1 MKVAIQKLFKYLAY
15 YIDRFWRSAIFILLS
30 IPFFFT
36 IIVIP
41 FIIRNR
47 KMENLSERQTKI
59 WFKLLFKIFGIK
71 LKIIKEEEFEKE
83 SREKEREK
91 EKEQGIESKSESKN
105 KDSEDKAKKFFIY
118 ANHISFLDI
127 PSIILAFENKKI
139 KFLAKEEVLKIPVI
153 GWGMA
158 IQKHPVIRKSR
169 KIDSI
174 IKVISLMKDENQNTD
189 AICIFPEGTRGDP
202 QRDIRKLLPFE
213 EGVGFIVERLKMPII
228 PVAII
233 GTHKVYPPGAIIPR
247 SGEIKVVIGRKINDV
262 NDLIMESQWI
272 GKSSDEKMQDSKT
285 KTRKEITQ
293 KLYNILGKM
302 LERFYP

>member
-1 MKVAIQKLFKYLAY
+1 MKVAIQKFLQYFTY

-30 IPFFFT
+30 IPFFFS

-41 FIIRNR
+41 FIIRN
-47 KMENLSERQTKI
+47 KKTEDLSERHTKI
-59 WFKLLFKIFGIK
+59 WFKILFKIFGIK
-71 LKIIKEEEFEKE
+71 LKIIKEFEKG
-83 SREKEREK
+83 SREK
-91 EKEQGIESKSESKN
+91 EKEQGIEPKSESKN
-105 KDSEDKAKKFFIY
+105 KDSENKAKRFLIY

-158 IQKHPVIRKSR
+158 IQKHPVIRKSK

-213 EGVGFIVERLKMPII
+213 EGVGFIVERLKIPII

-247 SGEIKVVIGRKINDV
+247 SGEIKVVIGKKINDV
-262 NDLIMESQWI
+262 NGLIMESQWI

-293 KLYNILGKM
+293 RLYNILGKM

>member
-1 MKVAIQKLFKYLAY
+1 MKAMTQKLFQYITY
-15 YIDRFWRSAIFILLS
+15 YIDRFWRSAILILLS

-41 FIIRNR
+41 FTIRNR
-47 KMENLSERQTKI
+47 KTEDLSERQTKI
-59 WFKLLFKIFGIK
+59 WFKILFKIFGIK

-83 SREKEREK
+83 SREKE
-91 EKEQGIESKSESKN
+91 KEQGIKSKSESKN
-105 KDSEDKAKKFFIY
+105 KDSENKEGKFLIY

-139 KFLAKEEVLKIPVI
+139 KFLAKEEVLKIPII

-158 IQKHPVIRKSR
+158 IQKHPVIRKSK

-213 EGVGFIVERLKMPII
+213 EGVGFIVERLKIPII

-247 SGEIKVVIGRKINDV
+247 SGEIKVVIGKKIKDV
-262 NDLIMESQWI
+262 NGLIMESQWI
-272 GKSSDEKMQDSKT
+272 GKSSDEKMQDQKT

-293 KLYNILGKM
+293 RLYNILEKM
-302 LERFYP
+302 LEKFYP

>member
-1 MKVAIQKLFKYLAY
+1 MKVAIQRFFQHLTY
-15 YIDRFWRSAIFILLS
+15 YIDRFWRSTIFILLS
-30 IPFFFT
+30 IPFFFS

-47 KMENLSERQTKI
+47 KTEDLSERHTKI

-71 LKIIKEEEFEKE
+71 LKIIKEFEKE
-83 SREKEREK
+83 SREK

-105 KDSEDKAKKFFIY
+105 KDSENKAGKFLIY

-127 PSIILAFENKKI
+127 PSIMLAFENKKI

-158 IQKHPVIRKSR
+158 IQKHPVIRKSK

-213 EGVGFIVERLKMPII
+213 EGVGFIVERLKIPII
-228 PVAII
+228 PIAII
-233 GTHKVYPPGAIIPR
+233 GTHKVYPPGAMIPR
-247 SGEIKVVIGRKINDV
+247 SGEIKVVIGKEISNIN
-262 NDLIMESQWI
+262 NLIMMSQET
-272 GKSSDEKMQDSKT
+272 GKSSDEKMRDSKT
-285 KTRKEITQ
+285 KIRKEITQ
-293 KLYNILGKM
+293 RLYNILGKI
-302 LERFYP
+302 LERFYL

>member
-1 MKVAIQKLFKYLAY
+1 MKVAIQKFLQYFTY

-30 IPFFFT
+30 IPFFFS

-41 FIIRNR
+41 FIIRN
-47 KMENLSERQTKI
+47 KKTEDLSERHTKI
-59 WFKLLFKIFGIK
+59 WFKILFKIFGIK
-71 LKIIKEEEFEKE
+71 LKIIKEFEKG
-83 SREKEREK
+83 SREK
-91 EKEQGIESKSESKN
+91 EKEQGIEPKSESKN
-105 KDSEDKAKKFFIY
+105 KDSEDKAKKFLIY

-158 IQKHPVIRKSR
+158 IQKHPVIRKSK

-213 EGVGFIVERLKMPII
+213 EGVGFIVERLKIPII

-247 SGEIKVVIGRKINDV
+247 SGEIKVVIGKKINDV
-262 NDLIMESQWI
+262 NGLIMESQWI

>member
-1 MKVAIQKLFKYLAY
+1 MKAMTQKLFQYITY
-15 YIDRFWRSAIFILLS
+15 YIDRFWRSAILILLS

-41 FIIRNR
+41 FTIRNR
-47 KMENLSERQTKI
+47 KTEDLSERQTKI
-59 WFKLLFKIFGIK
+59 WFKILFKIFGIK

-83 SREKEREK
+83 SREKE
-91 EKEQGIESKSESKN
+91 KEQGIKSKSESKN
-105 KDSEDKAKKFFIY
+105 KDSENKAKSFLIY

-139 KFLAKEEVLKIPVI
+139 KFLAKEEVLKIPII

-158 IQKHPVIRKSR
+158 IQKHPVIRKSK

-213 EGVGFIVERLKMPII
+213 EGVGFIVERLKIPII

-247 SGEIKVVIGRKINDV
+247 SGEIKVVIGKKIKDV
-262 NDLIMESQWI
+262 NGLIMESQWI
-272 GKSSDEKMQDSKT
+272 GKSSDEKMQDQKT

-293 KLYNILGKM
+293 RLYNILGKM
-302 LERFYP
+302 LEKFYP

>member
-1 MKVAIQKLFKYLAY
+1 MKVTIQKFFQYTTY

-41 FIIRNR
+41 FTIRNR
-47 KMENLSERQTKI
+47 KTEDLSERQTKI

-83 SREKEREK
+83 SREKG
-91 EKEQGIESKSESKN
+91 KEQGIKSKSESKN
-105 KDSEDKAKKFFIY
+105 KYSENKAKRFLIY

-158 IQKHPVIRKSR
+158 IQKHPVIRKSK

-189 AICIFPEGTRGDP
+189 AICIFPEGTRGNP

-213 EGVGFIVERLKMPII
+213 EGVGFIVERLKIPII

-262 NDLIMESQWI
+262 NGLIMESQLP
-272 GKSSDEKMQDSKT
+272 GKSSDGKMQDQKT

>member
-1 MKVAIQKLFKYLAY
+1 MKVAIQKLFKYLTY

-30 IPFFFT
+30 IPFFFS

-47 KMENLSERQTKI
+47 KTEDLSERHTKI

-71 LKIIKEEEFEKE
+71 LKIIEEFEEE
-83 SREKEREK
+83 SREK
-91 EKEQGIESKSESKN
+91 EKEQGIESKSKN
-105 KDSEDKAKKFFIY
+105 KDSENKAGKFLIY

-127 PSIILAFENKKI
+127 PSIMLAFENKKI

-158 IQKHPVIRKSR
+158 IQKHPVIRKSK

-213 EGVGFIVERLKMPII
+213 EGVGFIVERLKIPIV

-233 GTHKVYPPGAIIPR
+233 GTHKVYPPGAMIPR
-247 SGEIKVVIGRKINDV
+247 SGEIKVVIGKEIHDV
-262 NDLIMESQWI
+262 NGLIMESQWT
-272 GKSSDEKMQDSKT
+272 GKSSDEKMRDSKT
-285 KTRKEITQ
+285 KIRKEITQ
-293 KLYNILGKM
+293 RLYNILGKM
-302 LERFYP
+302 LERFYI

>member
-1 MKVAIQKLFKYLAY
+1 MKAMTQKLFQYTTY
-15 YIDRFWRSAIFILLS
+15 YIDRFWRSVIFILLS
-30 IPFFFT
+30 IPFFFS

-41 FIIRNR
+41 FIIRKR
-47 KMENLSERQTKI
+47 KTEDLSERQTKI
-59 WFKLLFKIFGIK
+59 WFKLLFKIFGVK

-83 SREKEREK
+83 SREKE
-91 EKEQGIESKSESKN
+91 KEQGIKSKSESKN
-105 KDSEDKAKKFFIY
+105 KDSENKEGKFLIY

-127 PSIILAFENKKI
+127 PSIMLAFENKKI
-139 KFLAKEEVLKIPVI
+139 KFLAKDEVLKIPII

-158 IQKHPVIRKSR
+158 IQKHPVIRKSK

-213 EGVGFIVERLKMPII
+213 EGVGFIVERLKIPII

-247 SGEIKVVIGRKINDV
+247 SGEIKVVIGKKINDV
-262 NDLIMESQWI
+262 NGLIMESRWI

-293 KLYNILGKM
+293 RLYNILGKM

>member
-1 MKVAIQKLFKYLAY
+1 MKVAIQKFLQYLTY

-30 IPFFFT
+30 IPFFFS

-47 KMENLSERQTKI
+47 KTEDLSERHTKI

-71 LKIIKEEEFEKE
+71 LKIIEEFEEE
-83 SREKEREK
+83 SREK
-91 EKEQGIESKSESKN
+91 EKEQGIESKSKN
-105 KDSEDKAKKFFIY
+105 KDSENKAGKFLIY

-127 PSIILAFENKKI
+127 PSIMLAFENKKI

-158 IQKHPVIRKSR
+158 IQKHPVIRKSK

-213 EGVGFIVERLKMPII
+213 EGVGFIVERLKIPIV

-233 GTHKVYPPGAIIPR
+233 GTHKVYPPGAMIPR
-247 SGEIKVVIGRKINDV
+247 SGEIKVVIGKEIHDV
-262 NDLIMESQWI
+262 NGLIMESQWT
-272 GKSSDEKMQDSKT
+272 GKSSDEKMRDSKT
-285 KTRKEITQ
+285 KIRKEITQ
-293 KLYNILGKM
+293 RLYNILGKM
-302 LERFYP
+302 LERFYI

>member
-1 MKVAIQKLFKYLAY
+1 MKAMTQKLFQYTTY

-30 IPFFFT
+30 IPFFFS

-47 KMENLSERQTKI
+47 KTEDLSERQTKI

-71 LKIIKEEEFEKE
+71 LKIIKEFEEE
-83 SREKEREK
+83 SREK
-91 EKEQGIESKSESKN
+91 EKEQGIKSKSESKN
-105 KDSEDKAKKFFIY
+105 KDSENKAKRFLIY

-139 KFLAKEEVLKIPVI
+139 KFLAKEEVLKIPII

-158 IQKHPVIRKSR
+158 IQKHPVIRKSK

-213 EGVGFIVERLKMPII
+213 EGVGFIVERLKIPII

-293 KLYNILGKM
+293 RLYNILGKM

>member
-1 MKVAIQKLFKYLAY
+1 MKAMTQKLFQYTTY

-47 KMENLSERQTKI
+47 RTEDLSERQTKI

-83 SREKEREK
+83 SREKE
-91 EKEQGIESKSESKN
+91 KEQGIKSKSESKN
-105 KDSEDKAKKFFIY
+105 KDSENKAKRFLIY

-127 PSIILAFENKKI
+127 PSIMLAFENKRI

-153 GWGMA
+153 GWGMT
-158 IQKHPVIRKSR
+158 IQKHPVIRKSK

-213 EGVGFIVERLKMPII
+213 EGVGFIVERLKIPII
-228 PVAII
+228 PIAII
-233 GTHKVYPPGAIIPR
+233 GAHKVYPPGAIIPR

-262 NDLIMESQWI
+262 NGLIMESQLT
-272 GKSSDEKMQDSKT
+272 GKSSDEKMQDQKT

-293 KLYNILGKM
+293 RLYNILGKM
-302 LERFYP
+302 LEKFYP

>member
-15 YIDRFWRSAIFILLS
+15 YIDRFWKSAIFILLS

-41 FIIRNR
+41 LIIRNR
-47 KMENLSERQTKI
+47 KMEDLSEKHTKI

-71 LKIIKEEEFEKE
+71 LKIIEEFEEE

-91 EKEQGIESKSESKN
+91 EKEQEIESKSKN
-105 KDSEDKAKKFFIY
+105 KDSENKAGKFLIY

-158 IQKHPVIRKSR
+158 IQKHPVIRKSK

-233 GTHKVYPPGAIIPR
+233 GTHEVYPPGAIIPR

>member
-1 MKVAIQKLFKYLAY
+1 
-15 YIDRFWRSAIFILLS
+15 
-30 IPFFFT
+30 
-36 IIVIP
+36 
-41 FIIRNR
+41 
-47 KMENLSERQTKI
+47 MEDLSEKHTKI

-71 LKIIKEEEFEKE
+71 LKIIEEFEEE

-91 EKEQGIESKSESKN
+91 EKERGIESKSKN
-105 KDSEDKAKKFFIY
+105 KDSEDKAKKFLIY

-127 PSIILAFENKKI
+127 PSIMLAFENKKI

-158 IQKHPVIRKSR
+158 IQKHPVIRKSK

-174 IKVISLMKDENQNTD
+174 IKVISLMKDEKQNTD

-213 EGVGFIVERLKMPII
+213 EGVGFIVERLKIPIV

-247 SGEIKVVIGRKINDV
+247 SGEIKVVIGRKIHDV
-262 NDLIMESQWI
+262 NDLIMESQWT
-272 GKSSDEKMQDSKT
+272 GKSYDEKMQDSKT

>member
-30 IPFFFT
+30 IPFFFS

-47 KMENLSERQTKI
+47 KMEDLSERQTKI

-71 LKIIKEEEFEKE
+71 LKIIEEFEEE

-91 EKEQGIESKSESKN
+91 EKEQGIESKSKN
-105 KDSEDKAKKFFIY
+105 KDSEDKAKKFLIY

-158 IQKHPVIRKSR
+158 IQKHPVIRKSK

-213 EGVGFIVERLKMPII
+213 EGVGFIVERLKIPII

-233 GTHKVYPPGAIIPR
+233 GTHEVYPPGAIIPR

>member
-1 MKVAIQKLFKYLAY
+1 
-15 YIDRFWRSAIFILLS
+15 
-30 IPFFFT
+30 
-36 IIVIP
+36 
-41 FIIRNR
+41 
-47 KMENLSERQTKI
+47 
-59 WFKLLFKIFGIK
+59 
-71 LKIIKEEEFEKE
+71 
-83 SREKEREK
+83 
-91 EKEQGIESKSESKN
+91 
-105 KDSEDKAKKFFIY
+105 
-118 ANHISFLDI
+118 
-127 PSIILAFENKKI
+127 
-139 KFLAKEEVLKIPVI
+139 
-153 GWGMA
+153 MA
-158 IQKHPVIRKSR
+158 IQKHPVIRKSK

-233 GTHKVYPPGAIIPR
+233 GTHEVYPPGAIIPR

>member
-1 MKVAIQKLFKYLAY
+1 MKAMTQKLFQYTTY

-30 IPFFFT
+30 IPFFFS

-41 FIIRNR
+41 FIIRKR
-47 KMENLSERQTKI
+47 KTEDLSERQTKI

-83 SREKEREK
+83 SREKE
-91 EKEQGIESKSESKN
+91 KEQGIKSKSESKN
-105 KDSEDKAKKFFIY
+105 KDSENKEGKFLIY

-127 PSIILAFENKKI
+127 PSIMLAFENKKI
-139 KFLAKEEVLKIPVI
+139 KFLAKDEVLKIPII

-158 IQKHPVIRKSR
+158 IQKHPVIRKSK

-213 EGVGFIVERLKMPII
+213 EGVGFIVERLKIPII

-233 GTHKVYPPGAIIPR
+233 GTHKVYPLGAIIPR
-247 SGEIKVVIGRKINDV
+247 SGEIKVVIGKKINDV
-262 NDLIMESQWI
+262 NGLIMESRWI

-293 KLYNILGKM
+293 RLYNILGKM

>member
-47 KMENLSERQTKI
+47 KMEDLSEKHTKI

-71 LKIIKEEEFEKE
+71 LKIIEEFEEE

-91 EKEQGIESKSESKN
+91 EKERGIESKSKN
-105 KDSEDKAKKFFIY
+105 KDSEDKAKKFLIY

-127 PSIILAFENKKI
+127 PSIMLAFENKKI

-158 IQKHPVIRKSR
+158 IQKHPVIRKSK

-213 EGVGFIVERLKMPII
+213 EGVGFIVERLKIPII

-262 NDLIMESQWI
+262 NGLIMESQEI
-272 GKSSDEKMQDSKT
+272 GKSSDEKMQNSKT

-302 LERFYP
+302 LERFYL

>member
-1 MKVAIQKLFKYLAY
+1 
-15 YIDRFWRSAIFILLS
+15 
-30 IPFFFT
+30 
-36 IIVIP
+36 
-41 FIIRNR
+41 
-47 KMENLSERQTKI
+47 MEDLSEKHTKI

-83 SREKEREK
+83 SREKE
-91 EKEQGIESKSESKN
+91 KEQGIESKSESKN
-105 KDSEDKAKKFFIY
+105 KDSEDKAKKFLIY

-127 PSIILAFENKKI
+127 PSIMLAFENKKI

-213 EGVGFIVERLKMPII
+213 EGVGFIVERLKIPII

-233 GTHKVYPPGAIIPR
+233 GTHKVYPPEAIIPR

-272 GKSSDEKMQDSKT
+272 GKSSDEKMQDQKT

>member
-1 MKVAIQKLFKYLAY
+1 MKAMTQKLFQYTTY

-30 IPFFFT
+30 IPFFFS

-41 FIIRNR
+41 FIIRKR
-47 KMENLSERQTKI
+47 KTEDLSERQTKI

-83 SREKEREK
+83 SREKE
-91 EKEQGIESKSESKN
+91 KEQGIKSKSESKN
-105 KDSEDKAKKFFIY
+105 KDSENKEGKFLIY

-127 PSIILAFENKKI
+127 PSIMLAFENKKI
-139 KFLAKEEVLKIPVI
+139 KFLAKDEVLKIPII

-158 IQKHPVIRKSR
+158 IQKHPVIRKSK

-213 EGVGFIVERLKMPII
+213 EGVGFIVERLKIPII

-247 SGEIKVVIGRKINDV
+247 SGEIKVVIGKKINDV
-262 NDLIMESQWI
+262 NGLIMESRWI

-293 KLYNILGKM
+293 RLYNILGKM

>member
-1 MKVAIQKLFKYLAY
+1 MKAMTQKLFQYTTY

-30 IPFFFT
+30 IPFFFS

-41 FIIRNR
+41 FIIRKR
-47 KMENLSERQTKI
+47 KTEDLSERQTKI
-59 WFKLLFKIFGIK
+59 WFKLLFKIFGVK

-83 SREKEREK
+83 SREKE
-91 EKEQGIESKSESKN
+91 KEQGIKSKSESKN
-105 KDSEDKAKKFFIY
+105 KDSENKEGKFLIY

-127 PSIILAFENKKI
+127 PSIMLAFENKKI
-139 KFLAKEEVLKIPVI
+139 KFLAKDEVLKIPII

-158 IQKHPVIRKSR
+158 IQKHPVIRKSK

-213 EGVGFIVERLKMPII
+213 EGVGFIVERLKIPII

-233 GTHKVYPPGAIIPR
+233 GTHKVYPLGAIIPR
-247 SGEIKVVIGRKINDV
+247 SGEIKVVIGKKINDV
-262 NDLIMESQWI
+262 NGLIMESRWI

-293 KLYNILGKM
+293 RLYNILGKM

>member
-1 MKVAIQKLFKYLAY
+1 MKVAIQKFLQYFTY

-30 IPFFFT
+30 IPFFFS

-41 FIIRNR
+41 FIIRN
-47 KMENLSERQTKI
+47 KKTEDLSERHTKI
-59 WFKLLFKIFGIK
+59 WFKILFKIFGIK
-71 LKIIKEEEFEKE
+71 LKIIKEFEKG
-83 SREKEREK
+83 SREK
-91 EKEQGIESKSESKN
+91 EKEQGIEPKSESKN
-105 KDSEDKAKKFFIY
+105 KDSENKAKRFLIY

-158 IQKHPVIRKSR
+158 IQKHPVIRKSK

-213 EGVGFIVERLKMPII
+213 EGVGFIVERLKIPII

-247 SGEIKVVIGRKINDV
+247 SGEIKVVIGKKINDV
-262 NDLIMESQWI
+262 NGLIMESQWI

>member
-1 MKVAIQKLFKYLAY
+1 MKVAIQKLFQYLTY
-15 YIDRFWRSAIFILLS
+15 YIDRFCRSAIFILLS
-30 IPFFFT
+30 IPFFFS

-47 KMENLSERQTKI
+47 KAEDLSERQTKI

-71 LKIIKEEEFEKE
+71 LKIIEEFEKG
-83 SREKEREK
+83 SRGK
-91 EKEQGIESKSESKN
+91 EKEQGIESKSKN
-105 KDSEDKAKKFFIY
+105 KDSENKAGKFLIY

-158 IQKHPVIRKSR
+158 IQKHPVIRKSK

-174 IKVISLMKDENQNTD
+174 REVILLMKDENQNTD

-213 EGVGFIVERLKMPII
+213 EGVGFIVERLKISII

-233 GTHKVYPPGAIIPR
+233 GTHKVYPSGTIIPR

-262 NDLIMESQWI
+262 NGLIMESQWT

-285 KTRKEITQ
+285 KIRKEITQ
-293 KLYNILGKM
+293 RLYNILGKM
-302 LERFYP
+302 LEKFYP

>member
-1 MKVAIQKLFKYLAY
+1 MKVAIQKFLQYFTY

-30 IPFFFT
+30 IPFFFS

-41 FIIRNR
+41 FIIRN
-47 KMENLSERQTKI
+47 KKTEDLSERHTKI
-59 WFKLLFKIFGIK
+59 WFKILFKIFGIK
-71 LKIIKEEEFEKE
+71 LKIIEEFEEE
-83 SREKEREK
+83 SREK
-91 EKEQGIESKSESKN
+91 EKEQGIEPKSESKN
-105 KDSEDKAKKFFIY
+105 KDSEDKAKKFLIY

-158 IQKHPVIRKSR
+158 IQKHPVIRKSK

-213 EGVGFIVERLKMPII
+213 EGVGFIVERLKIPII

-247 SGEIKVVIGRKINDV
+247 SGEIKVVIGKKINDV
-262 NDLIMESQWI
+262 NGLIMESQWI

>member
-1 MKVAIQKLFKYLAY
+1 MKVAIQKLFKYLDY

-47 KMENLSERQTKI
+47 KTEDLSERHTKI

-83 SREKEREK
+83 SREKE
-91 EKEQGIESKSESKN
+91 KEQGIESESKN
-105 KDSEDKAKKFFIY
+105 KDSEDKAKKFLIY

-127 PSIILAFENKKI
+127 PSIMLAFENKKI

-158 IQKHPVIRKSR
+158 IQKHPVIRKSK

-213 EGVGFIVERLKMPII
+213 EGVGFIVERLKIPII

-262 NDLIMESQWI
+262 NDLIMESQWT

-285 KTRKEITQ
+285 KIRKEITQ
-293 KLYNILGKM
+293 RLYNILGKM
-302 LERFYP
+302 LEKFYP

>member
-1 MKVAIQKLFKYLAY
+1 
-15 YIDRFWRSAIFILLS
+15 
-30 IPFFFT
+30 
-36 IIVIP
+36 
-41 FIIRNR
+41 
-47 KMENLSERQTKI
+47 MEDLSERHTKI

-83 SREKEREK
+83 SREKE
-91 EKEQGIESKSESKN
+91 KEQGIEPKSESKN
-105 KDSEDKAKKFFIY
+105 KDSENKAKRFLIY

-158 IQKHPVIRKSR
+158 IQKHPVIRKSK

-213 EGVGFIVERLKMPII
+213 EGVGFIVERLKIPII

-262 NDLIMESQWI
+262 NGLIMESQWI

>member
-1 MKVAIQKLFKYLAY
+1 MKVAIQKFLQYFTY

-30 IPFFFT
+30 IPFFFS

-41 FIIRNR
+41 FIIRN
-47 KMENLSERQTKI
+47 KKTEDLSERHTKI
-59 WFKLLFKIFGIK
+59 WFKILFKIFGIK
-71 LKIIKEEEFEKE
+71 LKIIEEFEEE
-83 SREKEREK
+83 SREK
-91 EKEQGIESKSESKN
+91 EKEQGIEPKSESKN
-105 KDSEDKAKKFFIY
+105 KDSEDKAKKFLIY

-158 IQKHPVIRKSR
+158 IQKHPVIRKSK

-213 EGVGFIVERLKMPII
+213 EGVGFIVERLKIPII

-262 NDLIMESQWI
+262 NGLIMESQWI

>member
-1 MKVAIQKLFKYLAY
+1 MKAMTQKLFQYTTY

-30 IPFFFT
+30 IPFFFS

-41 FIIRNR
+41 FIIRKR
-47 KMENLSERQTKI
+47 KTEDLSERQTKI

-83 SREKEREK
+83 SREKE
-91 EKEQGIESKSESKN
+91 KEQGIKSKSESKN
-105 KDSEDKAKKFFIY
+105 KDSENKEGKFLIY

-127 PSIILAFENKKI
+127 PSIMLAFENKKI
-139 KFLAKEEVLKIPVI
+139 KFLAKEEVLKIPII

-158 IQKHPVIRKSR
+158 IQKHPVIRKSK

-213 EGVGFIVERLKMPII
+213 EGVGFIVERLKIPII

-233 GTHKVYPPGAIIPR
+233 GTHKVYPLGAIIPR
-247 SGEIKVVIGRKINDV
+247 SGEIKVVIGKKINDV
-262 NDLIMESQWI
+262 NGLIMESRWI

-293 KLYNILGKM
+293 RLYNILGKM